1 MPVITDANL
10 AVRMVAPNR
19 CEFKVSAGQAPVA
32 WSQDDEYTDNNGKT
46 RYAIIE
52 LAVDC
57 LSDKTIRN
65 FVSFMRPYLETMTC
79 EAAVIIDE
87 PFESEEEEPSA
98 FLSFFKWDKINLAQC
113 PVLPP
118 RSAEENVRRG
128 SVYLSHHQK
137 NPVAAVAAG

>member
-10 AVRMVAPNR
+10 AVRMVAPTR
-19 CEFKVSAGQAPVA
+19 SEFKVSAGRAPVT
-32 WSQDDEYTDNNGKT
+32 WSQDDESTDSNGKT
-46 RYAIIE
+46 RYAILE

-79 EAAVIIDE
+79 EAAVIIDK
-87 PFESEEEEPSA
+87 PFGSEEEEPSA
-98 FLSFFKWDKINLAQC
+98 FLSFFKWDKINLSQC

-118 RSAEENVRRG
+118 RSVEENVRRG
-128 SVYLSHHQK
+128 SLYLSHQK
-137 NPVAAVAAG
+137 PVAVAAG